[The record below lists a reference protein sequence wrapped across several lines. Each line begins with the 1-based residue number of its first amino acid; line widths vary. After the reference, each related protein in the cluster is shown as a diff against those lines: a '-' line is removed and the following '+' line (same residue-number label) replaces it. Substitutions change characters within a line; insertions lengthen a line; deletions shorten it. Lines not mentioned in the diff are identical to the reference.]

1 MFNEKENKFFRHGEA
16 TRWLLK
22 NDKNMYVGRIAAFI
36 NSKKAFSEKQPTGGI
51 GFFECINCNYA
62 SFKLFETA
70 KNWLKE
76 RKMEAMDGPINFGE
90 RDRYWGL
97 LVKGFENTS
106 SEQLK
111 DLAKSIKKKLGTGG
125 SIKNNELFFQGDKR
139 DKIISILE
147 SKDHTVKRVGG

>member
-1 MFNEKENKFFRHGEA
+1 MTIIEVKSAAHVKLFHQIPFEIYKKDSNWIPHIKQDIEKVFNEKENKFFRHGEA

-51 GFFECINCNYA
+51 GFFECINCNDA

-70 KNWLKE
+70 KNWLKV

-97 LVKGFENTS
+97 LV
-106 SEQLK
+106 
-111 DLAKSIKKKLGTGG
+111 
-125 SIKNNELFFQGDKR
+125 
-139 DKIISILE
+139 
-147 SKDHTVKRVGG
+147 